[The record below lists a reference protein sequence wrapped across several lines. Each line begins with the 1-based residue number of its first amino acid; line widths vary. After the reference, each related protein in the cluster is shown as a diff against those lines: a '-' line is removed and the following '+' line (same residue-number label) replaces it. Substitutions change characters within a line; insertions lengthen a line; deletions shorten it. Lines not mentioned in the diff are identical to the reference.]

1 MVRAGSFG
9 GQHRGMHE
17 NHAGKLRSQSR
28 GPCGGDLGENPP
40 PLTRGI
46 GRGRERLSGGVM
58 HLCGLRVSGL
68 ANQVERVWP
77 VKTKVISKIWK
88 TFSI

>member
-1 MVRAGSFG
+1 M
-9 GQHRGMHE
+9 
-17 NHAGKLRSQSR
+17 N
-28 GPCGGDLGENPP
+28 
-40 PLTRGI
+40 
-46 GRGRERLSGGVM
+46 
-58 HLCGLRVSGL
+58 LCGLRVSGL